1 MLTEL
6 RVVII
11 AENEN
16 GVETV
21 LSDKL
26 GYVRIVG
33 GKALVDQATKDVK
46 ALLQMVVDTLGGDE
60 D

>member
-21 LSDKL
+21 LSNKL
-26 GYVRIVG
+26 GYTSILG
-33 GKALVDQATKDVK
+33 GPALIDQATEDVK
-46 ALLQMVVDTLGGDE
+46 AMLQMVVETLEGDG